1 MAPSTTVVTGGTV
14 AVEVSAVVVV
24 GGAEAVCVLGN
35 SPPIIGKN
43 LIINREIIVHARIT
57 YSWKFRKMISKGREG
72 EGGGGLGKD
81 LRQQNAIVQ

>member
-43 LIINREIIVHARIT
+43 LIFNREIIVHACT
-57 YSWKFRKMISKGREG
+57 SCSRKYRKIISKGGG
-72 EGGGGLGKD
+72 E
-81 LRQQNAIVQ
+81 V